1 MKAMYLILFLCAFL
15 NVALG
20 QLCREAGTT
29 VESNVCPSFTVP
41 DGFYR
46 CCYVKTTV
54 TVAGQSASVQACA
67 PITEE
72 RYKNIDDYIKKAK
85 EEAKQKGTVIDKISV
100 DCRANYLV
108 FSLLSL
114 ILFLF

>member
-1 MKAMYLILFLCAFL
+1 MKALYLILFLCAFL

-20 QLCREAGTT
+20 ELCRETI
-29 VESNVCPSFTVP
+29 VQSNVCPSFTVP
-41 DGFYR
+41 EGYYR
-46 CCYVKTTV
+46 CCYVKTSGK
-54 TVAGQSASVQACA
+54 VAGQSAEIQICA

-72 RYKNIDDYIKKAK
+72 IYKNIDDYIKKSK
-85 EEAKQKGTVIDKISV
+85 EEAKQEGIEVDKISV